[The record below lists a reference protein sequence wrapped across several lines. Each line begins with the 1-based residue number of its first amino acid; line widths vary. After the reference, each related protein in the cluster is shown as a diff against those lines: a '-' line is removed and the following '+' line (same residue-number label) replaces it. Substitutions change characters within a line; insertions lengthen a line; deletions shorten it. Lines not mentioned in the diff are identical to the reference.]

1 MSDTQD
7 LGSVKGQGASIMLP
21 ARGNPFGSETG
32 VEASPEMVYA
42 VGAEAAPAAVEATP
56 EPLPEMGAGLA
67 EVSAPAMQEAPALPE
82 PHDLSPEDLAAMFPS
97 TPSGQ
102 DISAESMTPL
112 TTADLK
118 SATAMGAD
126 ADLVDHEVPLME
138 AAGMGMAMA
147 AEAAM
152 PMAGGLEQPAPAMV
166 EMPPATPMAPP
177 AAPAGAQPGVRLPS
191 DFQLAESVGVGLD
204 QYKRDADVAANA
216 QLVSMFVP
224 DGQLLNMWLEIDA
237 VEKEIVSI
245 PGISRKLAEQLLE
258 RLSVA
263 RNKLMADRNFYEEAG
278 KQLALVKYRLNRNKR
293 SSRDQQPRVILAYL
307 LFSIAL
313 LAIGF
318 VSTTTIATIAGPR
331 IAIEGFDFK
340 IVWQAIMWGGIGGV
354 TGALYGLWKHVAAE
368 EDYDPQFALWYYTNP
383 LMGVVL
389 GAFVYILMQLTLPAV
404 FGGNSENVQP
414 SRYLVF
420 ALAWAVGFQQNLA
433 FTLVN
438 SVLKSFMK
446 VAPEESK
453 GNK

>member
-1 MSDTQD
+1 M
-7 LGSVKGQGASIMLP
+7 
-21 ARGNPFGSETG
+21 
-32 VEASPEMVYA
+32 
-42 VGAEAAPAAVEATP
+42 
-56 EPLPEMGAGLA
+56 
-67 EVSAPAMQEAPALPE
+67 PE

-97 TPSGQ
+97 TPSEQ
-102 DISAESMTPL
+102 DISTESLAPV

-118 SATAMGAD
+118 SATTMGAD
-126 ADLVDHEVPLME
+126 AELPGHDESPMME
-138 AAGMGMAMA
+138 AAGIGMAMA
-147 AEAAM
+147 AEAAR
-152 PMAGGLEQPAPAMV
+152 PMAGGLEQPAPAMA
-166 EMPPATPMAPP
+166 EMPSVAPAASA

-224 DGQLLNMWLEIDA
+224 DGQLLNMWLDIDA
-237 VEKEIVSI
+237 VEKEIVST
-245 PGISRKLAEQLLE
+245 PGISRKLAEQLLD

-293 SSRDQQPRVILAYL
+293 SSRDQQPRFILGYL

-313 LAIGF
+313 LAVGF
-318 VSTTTIATIAGPR
+318 VITAPLSAIIGPQ
-331 IAIEGFDFK
+331 IAIQGFAFDV
-340 IVWQAIMWGGIGGV
+340 VWQAILWGGIGGV

-383 LMGVVL
+383 LMGIVL
-389 GAFVYILMQLTLPAV
+389 GAFVYVLMQLSLPAI
-404 FGGNSENVQP
+404 FGGGSENIQP
-414 SRYLVF
+414 SPYLVYV
-420 ALAWAVGFQQNLA
+420 LAWAVGFQQNLA

-446 VAPEESK
+446 MTPESK
-453 GNK
+453 EQK